1 MKKLLTILT
10 ACLMTV
16 SLAACSTGGDKPKE
30 EEVKTPEVTEK
41 VLGIVMP
48 NATHGFTG
56 ESIKHAEAAANQLGK
71 EKGITIKFLT
81 SAEASEQNNQ
91 IDTLVNEKVDCI
103 VLWPHNGDEL
113 RSAAMKATDAEIPLI
128 IYDRLI
134 DGFTPTAEIMGDN
147 TTIGEM
153 TGTYFNN
160 YFAEDLKAGKVN
172 VLEFKGDNSTVPEQ
186 RSKGFASTMD
196 PNINIVQQFST
207 DWQRAKAMEQMETYL
222 NNTPVEEV
230 EALRAVFTHDDE
242 VLLGVIDAIKGYKG
256 GATLDI
262 RLLSGVGGR
271 KENLE
276 IFDSVKEELGIDQV
290 TYSFSPTMVRDAVSK
305 GVEVI
310 EGKEVSGLILIPTEE
325 IDNTNYKEFMKGETW
340 KIRYDSG
347 I

>member
-1 MKKLLTILT
+1 MKKLLTILA
-10 ACLMTV
+10 ACTLSV
-16 SLAACSTGGDKPKE
+16 SLAACSTGGDKPKDP
-30 EEVKTPEVTEK
+30 VTPAEEK

-56 ESIKHAEAAANQLGK
+56 ESIKHAEAAANLLAD
-71 EKGITIKFLT
+71 EKDITVKFLT

-113 RSAAMKATDAEIPLI
+113 RSAAMKVMEAEIPLI

-134 DGFTPTAEIMGDN
+134 EDFAPTAEIMGDN
-147 TTIGEM
+147 ETIGKM
-153 TGTYFNN
+153 TGEYFNK
-160 YFAEDLKAGKVN
+160 YFTDDLAAGKVN
-172 VLEFKGDNSTVPEQ
+172 ILEFKGDNSTVPEQ
-186 RSKGFASTMD
+186 RSSGFASTMNA
-196 PNINIVQQFST
+196 NINIVQQFST

-222 NNTPVEEV
+222 NNTAQEEV
-230 EALRAVFTHDDE
+230 EALRGVFTHDDE

-256 GATLDI
+256 PASLNVN
-262 RLLSGVGGR
+262 LLSGVGGR

-276 IFDSVKEELGIDQV
+276 IFDSVKEELNIDQV
-290 TYSFSPTMVRDAVSK
+290 TYSFSPTMVRDAVTK

-310 EGKEVSGLILIPTEE
+310 EGKEVKGLILIATEE

-340 KIRYDSG
+340 KIRYESG